1 MIGLDTNVLLRLLT
15 RDDARQH
22 AAAKRFIARN
32 CSRADPAFI
41 NRVVV
46 LECVWVL
53 ESFYEYS
60 REQAADAID
69 GLLLVAEFDV
79 EDAPVIRETIE
90 EYRAGAD
97 FADAFTACS
106 NADRECTSTATFD
119 TAAAKRLGHF
129 SAIR

>member
-22 AAAKRFIARN
+22 AAAKRFIAQN
-32 CSRADPAFI
+32 CGPTDPAFV

-53 ESFYEYS
+53 ESFYAYS
-60 REQAADAID
+60 CEQVADAIA

-79 EDAPVIRETIE
+79 EDAPVVRETLE
-90 EYRAGAD
+90 AYRAGAD
-97 FADAFTACS
+97 FADAFIACS
-106 NADRECTSTATFD
+106 NADRGCTGTATFD
-119 TAAAKRLGHF
+119 YAAAKRIGHF
-129 SAIR
+129 AAIR

>member
-1 MIGLDTNVLLRLLT
+1 VIGLDTNVLLRLLT

-22 AAAKRFIARN
+22 AAAKNFIARN
-32 CSRADPAFI
+32 CGPTDPAFI

-53 ESFYEYS
+53 ESFYDYL
-60 REQAADAID
+60 REQVADAID

-79 EDAPVIRETIE
+79 EDAPVIRETLAA
-90 EYRAGAD
+90 YRAGAD

-106 NADRECTSTATFD
+106 NAERGCTSTAAFD
-119 TAAAKRLGHF
+119 TAAAKRLEHF

>member
-15 RDDARQH
+15 RDDERQH

-32 CSRADPAFI
+32 CSPTDPAFI

-60 REQAADAID
+60 REQVADAID
-69 GLLLVAEFDV
+69 GLILVAEFEV
-79 EDAPVIRETIE
+79 EDTPVIRETLE
-90 EYRAGAD
+90 AYRAGAD
-97 FADAFTACS
+97 FADAFIACS
-106 NADRECTSTATFD
+106 NADRGCTRTATFD